1 MLDNLAVALQQ
12 QLKSFFRN
20 HLFDRL
26 TLGTGLR
33 NRKTTREWNAIGA
46 PEFESVMT
54 KLIYVDDSLPGITR
68 KRAGR
73 GWAYYDAKGERI
85 IDADERIRLNAVALP
100 PAYRDAWFC
109 PAANGHILATGFDDK
124 GRKQYRYH
132 PDFRAAR
139 ESEKFDGCGSFGS
152 LLPLVRKRVEEDL
165 AGRTLSRERIL
176 ASVVRL
182 LDLGVIRVGNEQ
194 YSKANKSFGATTL
207 RQRHAEVTGKTLRL
221 RFRAKSGK
229 LRELALT
236 DGHLAR
242 LVRRMQDLPGQN
254 LFQYVDKD
262 QDYHPVTSGDVNDY
276 LAETMGERF
285 TAKSFRTWHA
295 SALAFDIL
303 AHAEEQV
310 SIRALTAEVAEHLGN
325 TPAVTRKSY
334 IHPALFGLVER
345 QAKWRDELRLPRS
358 TQWLTREE
366 RGLIELLEDQ
376 SKPRAAVA

>member
-1 MLDNLAVALQQ
+1 M
-12 QLKSFFRN
+12 
-20 HLFDRL
+20 
-26 TLGTGLR
+26 
-33 NRKTTREWNAIGA
+33 
-46 PEFESVMT
+46 PE
-54 KLIYVDDSLPGITR
+54 LIYVDDSLPGITR

-73 GWAYYDAKGERI
+73 GWAYYDAKGQRI
-85 IDADERIRLNAVALP
+85 SDADERTRLNAIALP

-109 PAANGHILATGFDDK
+109 PAANGHVLATGFDDK

-139 ESEKFDGCGSFGS
+139 ENEKFDGCGAFGN

-165 AGRTLSRERIL
+165 EGRTLTRERIV

-182 LDLGVIRVGNEQ
+182 LDLGFIRVGNEQ
-194 YSKANKSFGATTL
+194 YSKANKSYGATTL
-207 RQRHAEVTGKTLRL
+207 RQRHAEVTGKTLKL
-221 RFRAKSGK
+221 RYKAKSGK

-242 LVRRMQDLPGQN
+242 LVRRMQDLPGQK

-262 QDYHPVTSGDVNDY
+262 QEYRPVTSGDVNDY

-303 AHAEEQV
+303 AHAEGQV
-310 SIRALTAEVAEHLGN
+310 SIKALTAEVAEHLGN
-325 TPAVTRKSY
+325 TAAVTRKSY
-334 IHPALFGLVER
+334 IHPALFDVLDR
-345 QAKWRDELRLPRS
+345 QANWREGLRLPRS
-358 TQWLTREE
+358 THWLTREE
-366 RGLIELLEDQ
+366 RGLIELLELP
-376 SKPRAAVA
+376 SPSSRAVA